1 MAIIIPNQGLTL
13 DWSAA
18 STWKGAVVPASN
30 DIVVFEEGGTYVFTA
45 GLNQAS
51 VNLAALVALNC
62 FLTIAGQLQIDVNN
76 SGRGL
81 VLALRGGDFRISGVT
96 NVVSVER
103 QGAQVSLEGGAH
115 ALIVAVN
122 GGPVVI
128 GSGATAEDVKVFR
141 RGVVRAESHATDRL
155 KVDIGSGGI
164 CETRRNVE
172 TGNVGHGRLELID
185 SARITDGSTGG
196 QVDLRDGRAELRIR
210 ANQALTHRRINA
222 WAGVVDATP
231 STGVQTYTNDVETP
245 DSMYLDEAIGGRVVR
260 SGTTRYGF
268 SGSAINRTQGVE

>member
-1 MAIIIPNQGLTL
+1 MATIIANQGITL
-13 DWSAA
+13 DWSATA
-18 STWKGAVVPASN
+18 TWKGAVVPVSG
-30 DIVVFEEGGTYVFTA
+30 DTVVFEEGGVYVFTA
-45 GLNQAS
+45 GLNQSA

-62 FLTIAGQLQIDVNN
+62 FLSIAGQLQIDVNN

-81 VLALRGGDFRISGVT
+81 MLALRGGDFRMSGAT

-103 QGAQVSLEGGAH
+103 PTAQVSLEGGAH

-122 GGPVVI
+122 GGPVVV
-128 GSGATAEDVKVFR
+128 GSAATCEDIKVFR
-141 RGVVRAESHATDRL
+141 RGVVRAESHATDRI

-172 TGNVGHGRLELID
+172 AGNIGHGRLELID
-185 SARITDGSTGG
+185 GARITDGSTGG
-196 QVDLRDGRAELRIR
+196 QVDLRDARAELRIR

-222 WAGVVDATP
+222 LAGVVDATR
-231 STGVQTYTNDVETP
+231 STGIQTYTNDVETP
-245 DSMYLDEAIGGRVVR
+245 DSMFLDESVGGRVVR

-268 SGSAINRTQGVE
+268 AGSAITRAQGVE